1 MPRVFHSIRW
11 RLVASYVLLTL
22 LSVTVVGLLASEIV
36 RRYTQQQEV
45 KELEANAQ
53 SLAQQ
58 VLPLMWVN
66 APSSQIHS
74 LAQAASFLGDVRV
87 RILNRDGEIL
97 ADSGSP
103 GPSEELILIYPPE
116 GSEHFSF
123 QNKAWFNLLMPVM
136 DSTFPLTGNDRLIL
150 ESLPSGTTVQYVQRF
165 SGPWG
170 ERFSFSVHPTS
181 RDNSAPQPHQE
192 NLNIPRSANVIR
204 EPIGDSRFPLGYVE
218 LSAGKD
224 YSAAA
229 LRTTRR
235 AFLLAGAGATLLAVV
250 VGLVIS
256 QRLTSPLRSLQ
267 ETASRMGSGDL
278 SARAQFKRR
287 DEIGDLA
294 VQFNQMADQ
303 LEDNFTQMED
313 ERDALRRFIADA
325 SHELR
330 TPVTALKNFLTL
342 IQGPAAED
350 PLIQS
355 EFLSESQVQ
364 VERLE
369 WITRN
374 LLDLSRLDGGLVE
387 MDFASHDLG
396 ELIETAAAPFK
407 ALAEDGNISLLI
419 QPPEES
425 LNLRCDAARLELV
438 LSNLLDN
445 ALKFTPSGG
454 EVAIG
459 AEQTAKVTRLWVQDT
474 GAGIH
479 PEELAHI
486 FDRFYRGRHHST
498 PGSGL
503 GLAIAKSLVEA
514 QEGYIYAESTLGEGA
529 RFIMEFPR
537 TS

>member
-1 MPRVFHSIRW
+1 MFQSIRW
-11 RLVASYVLLTL
+11 RLVASYVLLTV

-36 RRYTQQQEV
+36 RQYIQQQEI

-66 APSSQIHS
+66 APTQQIHS

-87 RILNRDGEIL
+87 RILNRDEKL
-97 ADSGSP
+97 LTDSGLR
-103 GPSEELILIYPPE
+103 GPAEELILIYPPE
-116 GSEHFSF
+116 GGEHLSF
-123 QNKAWFNLLMPVM
+123 QNEAWFNLIMPVM
-136 DSTFPLTGNDRLIL
+136 DGTFPFTGNDRSIY
-150 ESLPSGTTVQYVQRF
+150 ESLPSDTRVQFVQRS

-170 ERFSFSVHPTS
+170 ERFSFSVDSTRGDDSFPL
-181 RDNSAPQPHQE
+181 QHQE
-192 NLNIPRSANVIR
+192 NLNISRSAMVIR
-204 EPIGDSRFPLGYVE
+204 EPIGDSRFPLGFVE
-218 LSAGKD
+218 LSAGQD
-224 YSAAA
+224 FGAAA

-250 VGLVIS
+250 VGLVMS
-256 QRLTSPLRSLQ
+256 HRLTSPLHSLQ

-278 SARAQFKRR
+278 SARAKFERN

-303 LEDNFTQMED
+303 LEDSFSQVEA
-313 ERDALRRFIADA
+313 ERDALRSFISDA

-330 TPVTALKNFLTL
+330 TPITALKNFITM

-350 PLIQS
+350 PIIQS
-355 EFLSESQVQ
+355 EFLSESQDQ
-364 VERLE
+364 IERLE
-369 WITRN
+369 WITHN

-387 MDFASHDLG
+387 MDFVNHDLG

-407 ALAEDGNISLLI
+407 ALAEDKQICLMIEL
-419 QPPEES
+419 PKEPFK
-425 LNLRCDAARLELV
+425 LRCDATRLEMV

-445 ALKFTPSGG
+445 AFKFTPAGG
-454 EVAIG
+454 EVALG
-459 AEQTAKVTRLWVQDT
+459 AEQTTEVTRIWVQDT
-474 GAGIH
+474 GAGID
-479 PEELAHI
+479 PEDLAHI

-514 QEGYIYAESTLGEGA
+514 QGGQIIVESTPGEGA
-529 RFIMEFPR
+529 RFIVEFPIA
-537 TS
+537 S